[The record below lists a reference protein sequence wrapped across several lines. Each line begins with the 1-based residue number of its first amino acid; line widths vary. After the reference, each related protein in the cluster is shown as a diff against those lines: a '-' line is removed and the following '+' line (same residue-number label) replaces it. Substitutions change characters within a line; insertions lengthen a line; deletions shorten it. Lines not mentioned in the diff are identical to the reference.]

1 MPAVWPKKNCTG
13 AGPMRIQCTVDIMN
27 EIWTNRNIISTS
39 TAWPMEIQW
48 RALNQW
54 EFIAVKLADMGTN
67 SLVSCLRWRRCR
79 VWPCRGHTARSRRP
93 PSHPCCPYLQTMK
106 TMLRLKIHCHENF
119 NLQVFFILLE
129 VLYNTACSLTDLNPW
144 QPQSMLWIALIW
156 VNPQKISVTKYW
168 SKYVSMLECA

>member
-1 MPAVWPKKNCTG
+1 
-13 AGPMRIQCTVDIMN
+13 MRIQCTVDIMN

-79 VWPCRGHTARSRRP
+79 VWPCRGHTARSRRL

-106 TMLRLKIHCHENF
+106 TMLRLKIQRHENF
-119 NLQVFFILLE
+119 NLQVFFPSRSSLLQN
-129 VLYNTACSLTDLNPW
+129 VKSVTASIHAID
-144 QPQSMLWIALIW
+144 SLIW
-156 VNPQKISVTKYW
+156 VNLKKNFCNKILIQVCE
-168 SKYVSMLECA
+168 YVRMCLEYIFLN